1 MTYRYTGLLC
11 GILPI
16 RFDDCNDGLYIE
28 VRFLPDF
35 FADIV
40 CGLFDIV
47 AFTVGYEDG
56 YPITN
61 IKEIE

>member
-1 MTYRYTGLLC
+1 MKFKYSGLLC
-11 GILPI
+11 GLLPI
-16 RFDDCNDGLYIE
+16 RFNDCYDGIDLE

-47 AFTVGYEDG
+47 AFTVGYEEG

-61 IKEIE
+61 VKEIE